1 MTIYVKIYGGLG
13 NQMFQFAAG
22 YAAAKNK
29 KTKLSLDLD
38 YYKKNNLHNNFEL
51 QKVFDIKS
59 NVNILVKSN
68 KFNFFKIIKQFDF
81 TVHKFNENQ
90 FHYNKNILNISNNTI
105 LDGYWQSERYFK
117 KYENEIKKIFTF
129 KVNLNKIEYN
139 YFDEIY
145 NNNSVS
151 VHIRRG
157 DFLLKK
163 NDNHKTDLNDYYLE
177 AIKRIAKKFYKV
189 KFYLFTDDPNWVRN
203 YFNMNYDHKIVD
215 INQKEKSYI
224 DMYFMSLC
232 KANIIANSTFS
243 WWSAW
248 LNNNNDKIICAPRN
262 WFNDK
267 TINTDDLIPRKWL
280 LI

>member
-59 NVNILVKSN
+59 NVEILVKSN
-68 KFNFFKIIKQFDF
+68 KFNFFKMIKKINYR
-81 TVHKFNENQ
+81 VHKFNENQ

-129 KVNLNKIEYN
+129 KVNLNEIEYN

-145 NNNSVS
+145 NNHSVS

-163 NDNHKTDLNDYYLE
+163 NENHKTDLNDYYLE
-177 AIKRIAKKFYKV
+177 AIKRIAKKFHKV

-203 YFNMNYDHKIVD
+203 YFNMNYNHKIVD
-215 INQKEKSYI
+215 INQEEKSYI
-224 DMYFMSLC
+224 DMYLMSLC

-248 LNNNNDKIICAPRN
+248 LNNNNDKIIYAPRN

-267 TINTDDLIPRKWL
+267 TINIGDLIPRNWL